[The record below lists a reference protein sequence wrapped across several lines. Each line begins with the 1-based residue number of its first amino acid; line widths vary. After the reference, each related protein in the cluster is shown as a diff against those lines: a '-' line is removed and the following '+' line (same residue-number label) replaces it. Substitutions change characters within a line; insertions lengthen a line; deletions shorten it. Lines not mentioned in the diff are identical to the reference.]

1 MTTRNDVNVDF
12 NPSPRIAEVEAPS
25 TNLTMQDTVDT
36 LRIREEGFTEG
47 LSHPKLLSAS
57 GKEDLGGG
65 VFVGVTVTLQD
76 ILISFE
82 ARTIPAET
90 GTVTTGSGAPVSGE
104 ITFVDT
110 TADFVTAGIQRG
122 SMVINFSDHSIAD
135 VVRVDNLNTLTT
147 RTLVNGITNT
157 YQVGDVYHVFN
168 VIQCDLDGGNLV
180 AIDDLGSPISAVLPT
195 AFTQIIRTSSSSATL
210 KEQVDI
216 QFSSFNGGVTV
227 DVVNGVAGTTFPIGT
242 SRAPVNNLTDAKTI
256 LITRGF
262 GVFFIVADITV
273 SNGVFP
279 YHFIGQGPN
288 RSLITVLSS
297 ADVTDSEF
305 TQCELS
311 GDVSGTKLIT
321 DCHILSINNFGGDMK
336 RCLLLSGTI
345 SLGGSVISTFI
356 DCWDGTAGLTQ
367 PVIDLGGSGQELV
380 VRNYPGGLEIR
391 NKTGSE
397 EISITGNGIRIFI
410 NDTVTNGEIILR
422 GTGKWDN
429 ADVYVGGAT
438 VVNELISIEG
448 VISALN
454 ATLYDGKSFEDLQAI
469 LLSMAEGR
477 IRQTSEN
484 SGVFEFYAQNN
495 TTILYTLTKTPLERT
510 RAP

>member
-1 MTTRNDVNVDF
+1 MTTRTDVAIDF
-12 NPSPRIAEVEAPS
+12 DPSPRVAEVAAPS
-25 TNLTMQDTVDT
+25 TALNMQDTVDT
-36 LRIREEGFTEG
+36 LRKQEDGFSLG
-47 LSHPKLLSAS
+47 LSQPKLVNAS

-65 VFVGVTVTLQD
+65 VRVGITVALQNTLV
-76 ILISFE
+76 SFE
-82 ARTIPAET
+82 ARTTPAET
-90 GTVTTGSGAPVSGE
+90 GTVTTGSGAPVGGI

-110 TADFVTAGIQRG
+110 AADFIAAGVTRG
-122 SMVINFSDHSIAD
+122 SLVINFTDQSIAD
-135 VVRVDNLNTLTT
+135 VVEVVNATTLSTKI
-147 RTLVNGITNT
+147 LVNGIGNT
-157 YQVGDVYHVFN
+157 YDVADVYHVFN
-168 VIQCDLDGGNLV
+168 IIQCDLDGGNLV
-180 AIDDLGSPISAVLPT
+180 AVDDLDVSISAVLPT
-195 AFTQIIRTSSSSATL
+195 AFTQIVRTSASSATL
-210 KEQVDI
+210 QEQADI
-216 QFSSFNGGVTV
+216 QFASFDGGVTV
-227 DVVNGVAGTTFPIGT
+227 DVVNGVAGVTFPIGT
-242 SRAPVNNLTDAKTI
+242 SRVPVNNLTDAKTI
-256 LITRGF
+256 LLSRGLDT
-262 GVFFIVADITV
+262 FFAIGNLTIDSGT
-273 SNGVFP
+273 FP
-279 YHFIGQGPN
+279 HRFVGEGPN
-288 RSLITVLSS
+288 RSLITVLSN

-311 GDVSGTKLIT
+311 GDVSGTKLVT

-345 SLGGSVISTFI
+345 LLGGGVISTFI

-410 NDTVTNGEIILR
+410 NDTVINGEIILR

-469 LLSMAEGR
+469 LLSMCQGR
-477 IRQTSEN
+477 IKEDPPGSKDF
-484 SGVFEFYAQNN
+484 SLYAQDN
-495 TTILYTLTKTPLERT
+495 TTVLFKFHKDATERS
-510 RAP
+510 RL